1 MQDNDKKDDFYSQA
15 HLMVAAIR
23 VFEHINGR
31 PPTIEDLCQTI
42 NFSIEKGNFICRRLE
57 ELEIIEAVE
66 GSYGTRLFV
75 RHHLKIEDIPRGE
88 SESNFE
94 EELKKFQDSRKAFS
108 HKVETIQAQQK
119 QKKKDLFAEMEKKL
133 KKELDKK

>member
-1 MQDNDKKDDFYSQA
+1 MADEQKDFYSQA

-23 VFEHINGR
+23 VFEHKNSR
-31 PPTIEDLCQTI
+31 PPTIEELCQTI
-42 NFSIEKGNFICRRLE
+42 EFSVEKGNFICRKLE
-57 ELEIIEAVE
+57 ELEIVEAVE

-75 RHHLKIEDIPRGE
+75 RDHLKIEDIPRGE
-88 SESNFE
+88 SENNFE
-94 EELKKFQDSRKAFS
+94 EELKKFQDDRKAIS
-108 HKVETIQAQQK
+108 QKIETFQAEQK